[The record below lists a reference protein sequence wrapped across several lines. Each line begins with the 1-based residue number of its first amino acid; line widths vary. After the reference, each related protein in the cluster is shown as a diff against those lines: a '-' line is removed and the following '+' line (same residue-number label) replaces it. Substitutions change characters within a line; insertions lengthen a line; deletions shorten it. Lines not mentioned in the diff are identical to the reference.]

1 MNEAIGMIETR
12 GYVGLVEA
20 SDAMVKAANV
30 ELVKSIQIGGALVT
44 TIVQGDVGS
53 VKAAVEAGKEA
64 ASRVGNLVA
73 SHVIARPASEL
84 LKFFTA

>member
-1 MNEAIGMIETR
+1 MNEAIGLIETR

-30 ELVKSIQIGGALVT
+30 QLIKSIPIGGALVT

-53 VKAAVEAGKEA
+53 VRAAVEAGKEA

-73 SHVIARPASEL
+73 SHIIARPADDL
-84 LKFFTA
+84 LKFFTT

>member
-1 MNEAIGMIETR
+1 MNEAIGLIETR

-30 ELVKSIQIGGALVT
+30 QLVKSIPIGGALVT

-84 LKFFTA
+84 LKFFTT

>member
-1 MNEAIGMIETR
+1 MNDAIGLIETR

-30 ELVKSIQIGGALVT
+30 ELVKSIPIGGALVT

-73 SHVIARPASEL
+73 SHVIARPADEL